1 MWREP
6 IVNQFPYVMLLQRRI
21 LGDEAHCQAPRRMT
35 WCSWQSAKAVE
46 NLVYFVAANNVRGT
60 SPNEESE
67 EW

>member
-6 IVNQFPYVMLLQRRI
+6 IENQFPYVMLLQRRF
-21 LGDEAHCQAPRRMT
+21 LGDEAHCHAPRRMT

-46 NLVYFVAANNVRGT
+46 NLVYFVAANNVRDT
-60 SPNEESE
+60 SPHEESE